1 MIKSK
6 MFRWIEVNSYE
17 QMSEIA
23 AAIFTEQL
31 AKKPDSVLGLA
42 TGGSPL
48 GFYKE
53 MVRRHQAG
61 ELSFARAVT
70 FNLDE
75 YVGKGPGDA
84 TSYHEFMHQN
94 LFRHIDLPETA
105 RHLPNGL
112 AEDLAAE
119 CERYEKLIEASGGI
133 DLQLLGIGVNGHI
146 GFNEPGS
153 RFDSRTRVIE
163 LTEATRKSNARFFEK
178 EEDIPAKA
186 ITMGIGTIMS
196 ARKIVLLAFGD
207 NKTEAVKRLENG
219 AVTEEFPASILRK
232 HPHVTVIYGK

>member
-6 MFRWIEVNSYE
+6 MFHWIEVDNYE

-23 AAIFTEQL
+23 ATLFIDQL
-31 AKKPDSVLGLA
+31 LKKPDSVLGLA

-48 GFYKE
+48 GFYKDL
-53 MVRRHQAG
+53 VRRHQA
-61 ELSFARAVT
+61 EEFSFARATT

-94 LFRHIDLPETA
+94 LFRHIDLAESR

-112 AEDLAAE
+112 AGDLGAE
-119 CERYEKLIEASGGI
+119 CARYERLIAESGGI

-146 GFNEPGS
+146 GFNEPGTA
-153 RFDSRTRVIE
+153 FDSRTHVVD
-163 LTEATRKSNARFFEK
+163 LTEATRSSNARFFNRK
-178 EEDIPAKA
+178 EDIPEQAV
-186 ITMGIGTIMS
+186 TMGIGTIME
-196 ARKIVLLAFGD
+196 ARRIVLLAFGD
-207 NKTEAVKRLENG
+207 NKMEAVRRLENG

>member
-6 MFRWIEVNSYE
+6 MFRWIEVHNYE

-23 AAIFTEQL
+23 AAIFAEQL
-31 AKKPDSVLGLA
+31 SRKPDSILGLA

-53 MVRRHQAG
+53 MVRRHQAD
-61 ELSFARAVT
+61 EISFARAKT

-84 TSYHEFMHQN
+84 TSYHEFMYQN
-94 LFRHIDLPETA
+94 LFRHIDLPETS
-105 RHLPNGL
+105 RHLPNGM
-112 AEDLAAE
+112 AEDLSAE
-119 CERYEKLIEASGGI
+119 CMRYENLIEASGGI

-153 RFDSRTRVIE
+153 RFDSRTQVIE
-163 LTEATRKSNARFFEK
+163 LTEETRKSNARFFEK

-186 ITMGIGTIMS
+186 ITMGIETIMS
-196 ARKIVLLAFGD
+196 ARKIVLLAFGA
-207 NKTEAVKRLENG
+207 NKTDAVERLKSG
-219 AVTEEFPASILRK
+219 VISEEFPASILHK

>member
-6 MFRWIEVNSYE
+6 MFQWIEVSSYE

-23 AAIFTEQL
+23 ATIFAEQL
-31 AKKPDSVLGLA
+31 LSKPDSVLGLA

-53 MVRRHQAG
+53 LVRRHQ
-61 ELSFARAVT
+61 EEEFSFARATT

-75 YVGKGPGDA
+75 YVGIGPGDA
-84 TSYHEFMHQN
+84 TSYHEFMNEN
-94 LFRHIDLPETA
+94 LFRHIDLPETR

-112 AEDLAAE
+112 ATDLDAE
-119 CERYEKLIEASGGI
+119 CSRYEKLIGESGGI

-146 GFNEPGS
+146 GFNEPGTP
-153 RFDSRTRVIE
+153 FDSRTHVIE
-163 LTEATRKSNARFFEK
+163 LTEATRQSNARFFDREQ
-178 EEDIPAKA
+178 DIPKKA
-186 ITMGIGTIMS
+186 LTMGIGTIMA

-207 NKTEAVKRLENG
+207 NKMDAVERLENG
-219 AVTEEFPASILRK
+219 AVTEEFPASILHK

>member
-1 MIKSK
+1 MIA
-6 MFRWIEVNSYE
+6 WIKVSSYE

-23 AAIFTEQL
+23 ADIFTEQL

-53 MVRRHQAG
+53 MVRRCQA
-61 ELSFARAVT
+61 EEISFARATT

-75 YVGKGPGDA
+75 YVGKGSGDA
-84 TSYHEFMHQN
+84 TSYHKFMCRN
-94 LFRHIDLPETA
+94 LFRQIDLPET
-105 RHLPNGL
+105 RHHLPDGL

-119 CERYEKLIEASGGI
+119 CVRYEKLIEASGGI

-153 RFDSRTRVIE
+153 RFDSRTQVIE
-163 LTEATRKSNARFFEK
+163 LTEATRKSNARYFEK

-186 ITMGIGTIMS
+186 ITMGIETIMS
-196 ARKIVLLAFGD
+196 ARKIVLLAFGA
-207 NKTEAVKRLENG
+207 NKTDAVERLKSG
-219 AVTEEFPASILRK
+219 AVTEEFPASVLHK

>member
-1 MIKSK
+1 MK
-6 MFRWIEVNSYE
+6 MFQWIEVSSYE

-53 MVRRHQAG
+53 IVRRCQAG
-61 ELSFARAVT
+61 ELSFVRATT

-94 LFRHIDLPETA
+94 LFCHIDLPETS
-105 RHLPNGL
+105 RHLPNGMAGNL
-112 AEDLAAE
+112 EEE
-119 CERYEKLIEASGGI
+119 CVRYEKLIEASGGI

-153 RFDSRTRVIE
+153 RFDSRTQVIE
-163 LTEATRKSNARFFEK
+163 LTEATRKSNARFFDK

-186 ITMGIGTIMS
+186 ITMGIDTIMS

-207 NKTEAVKRLENG
+207 NKMDAVRRLENG

>member
-6 MFRWIEVNSYE
+6 MFQWIEVSSYE

-31 AKKPDSVLGLA
+31 SRKPDSVLGLA

-48 GFYKE
+48 GFYKQ
-53 MVRRHQAG
+53 MVRRCQA
-61 ELSFARAVT
+61 EEISFARATT

-75 YVGKGPGDA
+75 YVGKGPGDTA
-84 TSYHEFMHQN
+84 SYHEFMHEN
-94 LFRHIDLPETA
+94 LFRHIDLPETS
-105 RHLPNGL
+105 RHLPDGM
-112 AEDLAAE
+112 AEDLAGE
-119 CERYEKLIEASGGI
+119 CVRYERLIEASGGI

-153 RFDSRTRVIE
+153 RFDSRTQVIE
-163 LTEATRKSNARFFEK
+163 LTEATRKSNARYFEK

-196 ARKIVLLAFGD
+196 ARKIVLLAFGA
-207 NKTEAVKRLENG
+207 NKTDAVERLKSG
-219 AVTEEFPASILRK
+219 AVTEEFPASVLHK

>member
-6 MFRWIEVNSYE
+6 MFQWIEVSSYE

-23 AAIFTEQL
+23 AAIFAEQL
-31 AKKPDSVLGLA
+31 ISKPESVLGLA

-53 MVRRHQAG
+53 LVRRHQAD
-61 ELSFARAVT
+61 EFSFARATT

-75 YVGKGPGDA
+75 YVGKGPGDS
-84 TSYHEFMHQN
+84 TSYHEFMHEH
-94 LFRHIDLPETA
+94 LFRHIDLPKTSH
-105 RHLPNGL
+105 HLPDGL
-112 AEDLAAE
+112 AADLDRE
-119 CERYEKLIEASGGI
+119 CNRYERLISESGGI

-146 GFNEPGS
+146 GFNEPGTP
-153 RFDSRTRVIE
+153 FDSRTHVIE
-163 LTEATRKSNARFFEK
+163 LTEATRKSNARFFDREQ
-178 EEDIPAKA
+178 DIPEKA
-186 ITMGIGTIMS
+186 VTMGIGTIMS

-207 NKTEAVKRLENG
+207 NKMDAVQRLENG
-219 AVTEEFPASILRK
+219 AVTEEFPASVLRK

>member
-6 MFRWIEVNSYE
+6 MFKWIEVSSYE

-23 AAIFTEQL
+23 ATIFAEQL
-31 AKKPDSVLGLA
+31 LAKPNSVLGLA

-53 MVRRHQAG
+53 LVRRHQA
-61 ELSFARAVT
+61 EEFSFARATT

-94 LFRHIDLPETA
+94 FFRHIDLPATK

-112 AEDLAAE
+112 VADLDGE
-119 CERYEKLIEASGGI
+119 CQRYERLIEESGGI

-146 GFNEPGS
+146 GFNEPGTA
-153 RFDSRTRVIE
+153 FDSRTHVIE
-163 LTEATRKSNARFFEK
+163 LTEATRKSNARFFDQEQ
-178 EEDIPAKA
+178 DIPKLA

-207 NKTEAVKRLENG
+207 NKMEAVQRLKNG
-219 AVTEEFPASILRK
+219 DVTEEFPASILRK

>member
-1 MIKSK
+1 MIKPK
-6 MFRWIEVNSYE
+6 MFQWIEVSSYE

-23 AAIFTEQL
+23 ATIFVDQL
-31 AKKPDSVLGLA
+31 RAKPDSVLGLA

-53 MVRRHQAG
+53 LVRRHQAG
-61 ELSFARAVT
+61 AFSFARATT

-84 TSYHEFMHQN
+84 TSYYEFMHRN
-94 LFRHIDLPETA
+94 LFRHIDLPENR
-105 RHLPNGL
+105 RHVPNGL
-112 AEDLAAE
+112 AEDLVAE
-119 CERYEKLIEASGGI
+119 CERYERLIAESGGI

-146 GFNEPGS
+146 GFNEPGTP
-153 RFDSRTRVIE
+153 FDSRTHVIE
-163 LTEATRKSNARFFEK
+163 LAEATRSSNARFFDR
-178 EEDIPAKA
+178 EEDIPKRAV
-186 ITMGIGTIMS
+186 TMGIGTIMS

-207 NKTEAVKRLENG
+207 NKMDAVRRLKND

>member
-1 MIKSK
+1 MIKPK
-6 MFRWIEVNSYE
+6 MFQWIEVSSYE

-23 AAIFTEQL
+23 ATIFIEQL
-31 AKKPDSVLGLA
+31 LAKPDSVLGLA

-53 MVRRHQAG
+53 LVRRHQA
-61 ELSFARAVT
+61 EEFSFARATT

-94 LFRHIDLPETA
+94 LFRHIDLAESQ

-112 AEDLAAE
+112 AADLDEE
-119 CERYEKLIEASGGI
+119 CERFERLIAESGGI

-146 GFNEPGS
+146 GFNEPGTS
-153 RFDSRTRVIE
+153 FQSRTHVIE
-163 LTEATRKSNARFFEK
+163 LTDATRKSNARFFDREA
-178 EEDIPAKA
+178 DIPERA
-186 ITMGIGTIMS
+186 ITMGIGTIMA
-196 ARKIVLLAFGD
+196 ARRIVLLAFGD
-207 NKTEAVKRLENG
+207 NKMDAVERLENG
-219 AVTEEFPASILRK
+219 AVTEEFPASILRQ